1 MVYIIHNIER
11 NMHMKKIFIDGAEGT
26 TGLKIFERFK
36 DRKDIEIL
44 KIDSELRKDETE
56 RKKLI
61 NASDITFLCLPDAA
75 AIEAVGLVENPDTV
89 IIDTSTAHRTTE
101 GWAYGFAELNKEQR
115 KKIAASKRIANPGC
129 YATGFISLVYPLV
142 KAGLLPEDYPLSCF
156 AVSGYSGGGK
166 KLIAQYEDEA
176 REKKFGSARM
186 YAWGQTH
193 KHLKEMK
200 TLTGIDREP
209 LFSPL
214 TTDYFSGM
222 TVQVPLYTDLLS
234 KKAGPGEIRDILAKH
249 YEGERFVKVN
259 ALGAE
264 AEKGNVIFSD
274 EMSGRDDLCIYVTGN
289 EDRVVLASCF
299 DNLGKGASGAAIQN
313 MNIVLGIDEATGLV
327 L

>member
-1 MVYIIHNIER
+1 
-11 NMHMKKIFIDGAEGT
+11 MKKIFIDGAEGT

-36 DRKDIEIL
+36 DRTDIEIL
-44 KIDSELRKDETE
+44 KIDSALRKDENE
-56 RKKLI
+56 IKKFI

-75 AIEAVGLVENPDTV
+75 AIDAVKLVENPDIV
-89 IIDTSTAHRTTE
+89 IIDTSTAHRTAE
-101 GWAYGFAELNKEQR
+101 GWAYGFPELNAEQ
-115 KKIAASKRIANPGC
+115 KSVIANSKRIANPGC

-142 KAGLLPEDYPLSCF
+142 KAGLLPKDYPVSCF

-166 KLIAQYEDEA
+166 KLIAQYEDPE
-176 REKKFGSARM
+176 RDKKFGAARM

-200 TLTGIDREP
+200 AICGIDRDP

-222 TVQVPLYTDLLS
+222 VVQLPLFTDLLT
-234 KKAGPGEIRDILAKH
+234 KKASLEDVRNIYAEH
-249 YEGERFVKVN
+249 YKGKQFIKVMPI
-259 ALGAE
+259 GAE

-274 EMSGRDDLCIYVTGN
+274 EMSGRDDLAIYVTGN
-289 EDRVVLASCF
+289 EDRIVVASSF

-313 MNIVLGIDEATGLV
+313 MNIVMGIDEATGLV
-327 L
+327 I